1 MRAKKNILIVEDEKP
16 NADRLKRF
24 IAELRPDYYISDTS
38 EAVIDAVIWLQ
49 NNPHPDL
56 IFLDIRLSDGLSF
69 EIFDRVKIS
78 CPIIFTTAY
87 DEYAVRAFKF
97 NSVDYL
103 LKPIDKDELEN
114 ALLKLES
121 YEQGVQPSVE
131 ELLSFLK
138 RDQQDYRSRFLL
150 PFRDG
155 YKTVLVSDVEY
166 FYLDQKVMFAR
177 LMQGAEEIL
186 PQSMEELEQQLD
198 PKFFFRANR
207 QIIIH
212 IDSVSQIV
220 NTFNGRLKVTLKRSR
235 NIEIF
240 ISRDKA
246 PQFKA
251 WMGS

>member
-1 MRAKKNILIVEDEKP
+1 MKTKKNILIIEDEKP

-24 IAELRPDYYISDTS
+24 IGELRPGYFISEPL
-38 EAVIDAVIWLQ
+38 EAVADAISWLQ

-56 IFLDIRLSDGLSF
+56 MFLDIRLSDGLSF

-103 LKPIDKDELEN
+103 LKPVDPDELGN

-121 YEQGVQPSVE
+121 YEQEIQPSVE

-138 RDQQDYRSRFLL
+138 RDQRDYRTRFLL
-150 PFRDG
+150 SFRDG
-155 YKTVLVSDVEY
+155 YKTLMVSDVEY
-166 FYLDQKVMFAR
+166 FYLDQKIMYAR
-177 LMQGAEEIL
+177 LTNGTEEIL

-207 QIIIH
+207 QIILH
-212 IDSVSQIV
+212 IDSVSQIF
-220 NTFNGRLKVTLKRSR
+220 NSFNGRLKVTLKKSK
-235 NIEIF
+235 NAEIF

-251 WMGS
+251 WMGA

>member
-1 MRAKKNILIVEDEKP
+1 MKKNILIVEDEKP

-24 IAELRPDYYISDTS
+24 IAELRAEYFIAEPL
-38 EAVIDAVIWLQ
+38 EAVADAVSWLQ
-49 NNPHPDL
+49 NHPHPDL
-56 IFLDIRLSDGLSF
+56 MFLDIRLSDGLSF

-78 CPIIFTTAY
+78 CPVIFTTAY

-114 ALLKLES
+114 AILKLET
-121 YEQGVQPSVE
+121 YEQEVQPSVE
-131 ELLSFLK
+131 QLLSYLK
-138 RDQQDYRSRFLL
+138 RDQQEYRSRFLL

-155 YKTVLVSDVEY
+155 YKTLLVSDVEY
-166 FYLDQKVMFAR
+166 FHLDQKIMYAR
-177 LMQGAEEIL
+177 LMNGTEEIL

-198 PKFFFRANR
+198 PKCFFRANR
-207 QIIIH
+207 QIILH

-220 NTFNGRLKVTLKRSR
+220 NSFNGRLKVILKKSR
-235 NIEIF
+235 ETEIF

-246 PQFKA
+246 PQFKT
-251 WMGS
+251 WMGA

>member
-1 MRAKKNILIVEDEKP
+1 MRKNVLIVEDEKP

-24 IAELRPDYYISDTS
+24 IGELRPDYYISNPLES
-38 EAVIDAVIWLQ
+38 IADAVSWLQ

-56 IFLDIRLSDGLSF
+56 LFMDIRLSDGLSF

-114 ALLKLES
+114 AMLKLEG
-121 YEQGVQPSVE
+121 YEQEVQPSIE

-138 RDQQDYRSRFLL
+138 RDQREYRTRFLL

-155 YKTVLVSDVEY
+155 YKTLLVSDVEY
-166 FYLDQKVMFAR
+166 FYLDQKIIYAR
-177 LMQGAEEIL
+177 LIQGTEEIL
-186 PQSMEELEQQLD
+186 SQSMEELEQQLD
-198 PKFFFRANR
+198 PKVFFRANR
-207 QIIIH
+207 QIILH

-220 NTFNGRLKVTLKRSR
+220 NSFNGRLKVTLKKSR
-235 NIEIF
+235 NTEIY

-246 PQFKA
+246 PQFKT
-251 WMGS
+251 WMGW

>member
-1 MRAKKNILIVEDEKP
+1 MRKNVLIVEDEKP

-24 IAELRPDYYISDTS
+24 IGELRPDYYISNPLES
-38 EAVIDAVIWLQ
+38 IADAVSWLQ

-56 IFLDIRLSDGLSF
+56 LFMDIRLSDGLSF

-114 ALLKLES
+114 AMLKLEG
-121 YEQGVQPSVE
+121 YEQEVQPSIE
-131 ELLSFLK
+131 ELLFLLK
-138 RDQQDYRSRFLL
+138 RDQREYRTRFLL

-155 YKTVLVSDVEY
+155 YKTLLVSDVEY
-166 FYLDQKVMFAR
+166 FYLDQKIIYAR
-177 LMQGAEEIL
+177 LIQGTEEIL
-186 PQSMEELEQQLD
+186 SQSMEELEQQLD
-198 PKFFFRANR
+198 PKVFFRANR
-207 QIIIH
+207 QIILH

-220 NTFNGRLKVTLKRSR
+220 NSFNGRLKVTLKKSR
-235 NIEIF
+235 NTEIY

-246 PQFKA
+246 PQFKT
-251 WMGS
+251 WMGW

>member
-1 MRAKKNILIVEDEKP
+1 MKKNILIIEDEKP

-24 IAELRPDYYISDTS
+24 IGELRSEYFILNPL
-38 EAVIDAVIWLQ
+38 EAVADAVSWLQ

-56 IFLDIRLSDGLSF
+56 MFLDIRLSDGLSF

-114 ALLKLES
+114 AMLKLET
-121 YEQGVQPSVE
+121 YEQEVQPSVE

-138 RDQQDYRSRFLL
+138 RDQQEYRTRFLL

-155 YKTVLVSDVEY
+155 YKTLLVSDVEY
-166 FYLDQKVMFAR
+166 FYLDQKIMYAR
-177 LMQGAEEIL
+177 LMKGTEEIL

-198 PKFFFRANR
+198 PKLFFRANR

-212 IDSVSQIV
+212 MDSVSQIV
-220 NTFNGRLKVTLKRSR
+220 NSFNGRLKVTLKKSR
-235 NIEIF
+235 ETEIF

-251 WMGS
+251 WMGA

>member
-1 MRAKKNILIVEDEKP
+1 MKKTILIIEDEKP

-24 IAELRPDYYISDTS
+24 IGELQPEYFIVEPL
-38 EAVIDAVIWLQ
+38 EAVADAVSWLQ

-56 IFLDIRLSDGLSF
+56 MFLDIRLSDGLSF

-103 LKPIDKDELEN
+103 LKPVDPDELEN
-114 ALLKLES
+114 AILKLES
-121 YEQGVQPSVE
+121 HQQGVQPSVE

-138 RDQQDYRSRFLL
+138 KDQKDYRTRFLL

-155 YKTVLVSDVEY
+155 YKTLMVSDVEY
-166 FYLDQKVMFAR
+166 FYLDQKIMNAR
-177 LMQGAEEIL
+177 LTNGTEEIL

-207 QIIIH
+207 QIILH

-220 NTFNGRLKVTLKRSR
+220 NSFNGKLRVTLKKSR
-235 NIEIF
+235 ATEIF

>member
-1 MRAKKNILIVEDEKP
+1 MRTKKNILIIEDEKP

-24 IAELRPDYYISDTS
+24 IAELRPDYYISDTP
-38 EAVIDAVIWLQ
+38 EAVIDAVTWLQ

-121 YEQGVQPSVE
+121 YEQSVQPSVE

-155 YKTVLVSDVEY
+155 YKTILVSDIEY

-177 LMQGAEEIL
+177 LLQGTEEIL

-235 NIEIF
+235 SIEIF